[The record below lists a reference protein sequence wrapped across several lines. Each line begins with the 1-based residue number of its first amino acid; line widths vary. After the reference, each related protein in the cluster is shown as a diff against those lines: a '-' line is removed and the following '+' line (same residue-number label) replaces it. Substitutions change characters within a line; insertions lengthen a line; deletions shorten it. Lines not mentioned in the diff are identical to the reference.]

1 MARYINAYD
10 FAEVIENLDITVAGK
25 PARWNDAKYT
35 VLKELAEAPT
45 ADVAPRAE
53 VERLERILNSYVLQ
67 YGTAV
72 DKQKIIDEA
81 KIEVAREIIG
91 EILSTNTP
99 DVDGFFTIHETEL
112 TELKKKYTEGQK

>member
-1 MARYINAYD
+1 MARYIEA
-10 FAEVIENLDITVAGK
+10 
-25 PARWNDAKYT
+25 DALQRRICGAKCGCEY
-35 VLKELAEAPT
+35 EDCGCEGDCAFDHFISHAPT